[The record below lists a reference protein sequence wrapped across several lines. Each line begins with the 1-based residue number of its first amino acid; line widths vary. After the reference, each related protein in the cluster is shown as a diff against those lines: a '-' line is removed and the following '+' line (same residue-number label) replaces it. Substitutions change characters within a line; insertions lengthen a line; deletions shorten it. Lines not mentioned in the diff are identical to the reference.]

1 MRYPLRTEIQGYE
14 CADWMIESSMTND
27 ELAKLLDTQIWVIE
41 AIRARNILPSHKIQ
55 KTLCGFLGKAA
66 TRRYYDI
73 S

>member
-1 MRYPLRTEIQGYE
+1 MGGIGGIGMTRLE
-14 CADWMIESSMTND
+14 CADWMIESSMTNV

-66 TRRYYDI
+66 TRRRNYD
-73 S
+73 

>member
-1 MRYPLRTEIQGYE
+1 MTRLE
-14 CADWMIESSMTND
+14 CADWMIESGMTND

-66 TRRYYDI
+66 TRRRTYEK
-73 S
+73 